1 VNDVF
6 TQLVDTLEKTKS
18 FLTKKNFAKQDIVSL
33 NISYPFQYKWY
44 SFFANVNSYYSH
56 YVADLGPGRKVDLAV
71 FAYSFYSQ
79 HNFKLSKTWSAEL
92 SGWYN
97 SPSLW
102 GGTFKSTAMGSIDGG
117 LQKIIFKGKGNLKA
131 SVSDIFKTLKFS
143 GTSTF
148 AGQTTH
154 VSGNF
159 ESRQFKLNLTYRF
172 GNNQVKAARQRKA
185 GLEDENSRVGSQGA
199 GISQ

>member
-1 VNDVF
+1 MYLHSIF
-6 TQLVDTLEKTKS
+6 IRS
-18 FLTKKNFAKQDIVSL
+18 I
-33 NISYPFQYKWY
+33 
-44 SFFANVNSYYSH
+44 
-56 YVADLGPGRKVDLAV
+56 AV
-71 FAYSFYSQ
+71 
-79 HNFKLSKTWSAEL
+79 KLSKVWSAEL
-92 SGWYN
+92 VGWYN
-97 SPSLW
+97 SPSIW
-102 GGTFKSTAMGSIDGG
+102 QGTFKMDAMWSVDAG
-117 LQKIIFKGKGNLKA
+117 LDKTIFKGKGNLKT

-172 GNNQVKAARQRKA
+172 GNNQVKASRQRKT
-185 GLEDENSRVGSQGA
+185 GLEDENGRVGSQGT